1 LNRDEL
7 LNAFEDRFDLVGL
20 ISSDRYFSVS
30 KDKGLKLKKHDFP
43 SIIVLGL
50 SYPKRLMKSDQEKA
64 YASFYTFGQDYH
76 TVMQNRIHEVMK
88 NFNCQY
94 SANVD
99 NHPYDERLAAEIAGL
114 GFKGKNQL
122 VINSEYGSY
131 LFLGMVFIDVVF
143 QNEVILNI
151 DNGCGD
157 CSICIDACPTKALS
171 EQGYEIEKCISAFNQ
186 TKKSFSAEEIKV
198 NYCLFGCDICQMVCP
213 KNVSIKSKVHPEF
226 QLSGKEGVRFFDLFT
241 SSEKEFRAKY
251 NDMAYLWKG
260 KTILMRNGLT
270 ILRRQK
276 NSHYNDLIE
285 SSLKTNKASWYQ
297 ETAKIVL
304 QDLKK

>member
-1 LNRDEL
+1 ML
-7 LNAFEDRFDLVGL
+7 LKAFEDKFDLVGL
-20 ISSDRYFSVS
+20 ISSDRYFSVAE
-30 KDKGLKLKKHDFP
+30 KLGLKFKKHEFRN
-43 SIIVLGL
+43 IIVLGL
-50 SYPKRLMKSDQEKA
+50 SYPKRIIKSDYEKA

-76 TVMQNRIHEVMK
+76 TVMQNRIREVMK
-88 NFNCQY
+88 NFDYKY

-122 VINSEYGSY
+122 VINSKYGSY
-131 LFLGMVFIDVVF
+131 IFLGMVFIDIDF
-143 QNEVILNI
+143 HNEVILNI
-151 DNGCGD
+151 DDDCGD
-157 CSICIDACPTKALS
+157 CTVCIDACPTNAIS

-186 TKKSFSAEEIKV
+186 TKKSLNPEEIKA

-213 KNVSIKSKVHPEF
+213 KNVSVKSQEHPEF
-226 QLSGKEGVRFFDLFT
+226 ELSGKEGVEFKDLY
-241 SSEKEFRAKY
+241 SLSEKEFKSKY
-251 NDMAYLWKG
+251 SDMAYLWKG

-276 NSHYNDLIE
+276 NSIYNDLIK
-285 SSLKTNKASWYQ
+285 SSLTNNKASWYQ
-297 ETAKIVL
+297 ETAKIIL